1 MDLLLLY
8 LYWTRTSVRES
19 VKRVGAKRQQRM
31 KPASL
36 SAEDLCV
43 ARLAEFFPEAMPVR
57 IPVRVTRKGAS
68 RTAVT
73 EDTTIEFGTQQEV
86 LFASGLSLDFEERIH
101 LENSDGSLDIEARVV
116 AMQLHQGKTAV
127 AARFMK
133 NVTNWIIRK

>member
-1 MDLLLLY
+1 M
-8 LYWTRTSVRES
+8 
-19 VKRVGAKRQQRM
+19 
-31 KPASL
+31 
-36 SAEDLCV
+36 
-43 ARLAEFFPEAMPVR
+43 
-57 IPVRVTRKGAS
+57 RVTRKGAS

-101 LENSDGSLDIEARVV
+101 LENSDGSLDIEAKVV

-127 AARFMK
+127 AARFVK